1 MSVTNLK
8 KTSHVRQRVAIFVGI
23 GGLTLAALVL
33 IGQLYVWFKTGHWP
47 DLSLATL
54 VAPIISGSKLSAWL
68 DNPQSWYVLHLAI
81 TILIGLPLWVWILC
95 CATVAMFVLK
105 KD

>member
-1 MSVTNLK
+1 M
-8 KTSHVRQRVAIFVGI
+8 
-23 GGLTLAALVL
+23 
-33 IGQLYVWFKTGHWP
+33 
-47 DLSLATL
+47 ATL